1 MTAPRQRLLA
11 DLRPLR
17 ASPAYR
23 RVWLGSGLSAIG
35 GTMTSFALALQV
47 YTITRSSAA
56 VGALGLAL
64 AVPLLAVGLFGGSFA
79 DAVDRRR
86 LVLTTSSLLAVISAL
101 LTVQAFLGLQQLWL
115 LYALAAAESLVGAI
129 DQPARR
135 TFLARLLPME
145 LVPAGAALNMLA
157 FQVALLGGPAVAGVL
172 TAAGGLRLC
181 YLVDAVSFA
190 ATLYGV
196 ARMPALPPLGDLAR
210 PGLRATLDG
219 LAYLRRTPILVGVF
233 LADLDAMVLGMPVAL
248 FPAINAAHF
257 GGSPTSLG
265 LLTAALGVGGLVGS
279 GLSGR
284 LGQVARPG
292 RAILVSVSVWGAA
305 VAAFGVARPLWA
317 ALAAIV
323 LAGIADNVS
332 VILRAALVQ
341 TSTPDALRG
350 RVSAVDYV
358 VGAGGPQ
365 LGNLRAGVVG
375 SLTTPATS
383 AVAGGVAVIV
393 VAAALRVGLPAMAR
407 WTRESTAG

>member
-1 MTAPRQRLLA
+1 MTSPRRRLLA
-11 DLRPLR
+11 DPRPLR

-35 GTMTSFALALQV
+35 GTMTSFALALQI

-79 DAVDRRR
+79 DAVDRRL
-86 LVLTTSSLLAVISAL
+86 LVLTTSSLLAVTSAL
-101 LTVQAFLGLQQLWL
+101 LAAQAFAGLDQLWL
-115 LYALAAAESLVGAI
+115 LYALAAVQSLIGAL

-135 TFLARLLPME
+135 TFLARLLPMD
-145 LVPAGAALNMLA
+145 LVPAGAALNMLS
-157 FQVALLGGPAVAGVL
+157 FQVALLVGPAVAGVL

-190 ATLYGV
+190 AAVYGV
-196 ARMPALPPLGDLAR
+196 VRMPALPPQEALRR

-219 LAYLRRTPILVGVF
+219 FAYLRRTPVLIGVF

-248 FPAINAAHF
+248 FPAINAEHF
-257 GGSPTSLG
+257 GGSPESLG

-284 LGQVARPG
+284 LGHVARPG
-292 RAILVSVSVWGAA
+292 RKILVSVAVWGAA
-305 VAAFGVARPLWA
+305 VAAFGVARPLWV

-323 LAGIADNVS
+323 VAGIADSVS

-383 AVAGGVAVIV
+383 AVAGGLAVVV
-393 VAAALRVGLPAMAR
+393 VAGALRVCLPAMAR
-407 WTRESTAG
+407 WTREPTAG

>member
-196 ARMPALPPLGDLAR
+196 ARMPALPPLGDLPR

-365 LGNLRAGVVG
+365 LGNLRAGIVG

-407 WTRESTAG
+407 WTREPTAG